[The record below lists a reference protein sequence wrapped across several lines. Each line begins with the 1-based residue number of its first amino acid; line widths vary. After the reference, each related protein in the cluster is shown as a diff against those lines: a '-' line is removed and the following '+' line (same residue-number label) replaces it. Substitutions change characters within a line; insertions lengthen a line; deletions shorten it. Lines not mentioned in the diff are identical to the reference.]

1 MSRAYRDK
9 AAERGV
15 IVADALEYTGRQ
27 AFIRVDPEILENVD
41 ARSLQDALPSAVY
54 IEFDPTEYLQ
64 YLPELEAEIFWMLWR
79 CGKTQKD
86 VADLVDL
93 SQPTVSYRYRRA
105 TEKIS
110 YLVTL
115 TALDVRAL
123 VDSLEFLRQDERN
136 ILHDLFFFT
145 NQQKVGNVHGVA
157 QSSVKWILL
166 KTRSKLEELERQDPE
181 KYFNQLGLIYYLFRH
196 LGLRVLS

>member
-1 MSRAYRDK
+1 MSRAFRDR

-15 IVADALEYTGRQ
+15 IVADALESTGRQ
-27 AFIRVDPEILENVD
+27 AFIQVDPEILENVD
-41 ARSLQDALPSAVY
+41 ARSLQEALPSAVY
-54 IEFDPTEYLQ
+54 IEFDPTKYLR

-79 CGKTQKD
+79 RRKTQAD
-86 VADLVDL
+86 VAQLVGL

-105 TEKIS
+105 VAKIA

-115 TALDVRAL
+115 TAVDVRGM
-123 VDSLEFLRQDERN
+123 VDSLEFLRQDEKD

-145 NQQKVGNVHGVA
+145 NQQATGNAHGVA

-166 KTRSKLEELERQDPE
+166 KTRAKLEDLEREDPE
-181 KYFNQLGLIYYLFRH
+181 TYFNQIGLIYYLFRH
-196 LGLRVLS
+196 LGLRVQS

>member
-27 AFIRVDPEILENVD
+27 AFVQVDPEILENVD

-54 IEFDPTEYLQ
+54 VEFDPTEYLC
-64 YLPELEAEIFWMLWR
+64 YLPELEAEIFWMLWDR
-79 CGKTQKD
+79 GKTQAD
-86 VADLVDL
+86 VAQLVEL

-105 TEKIS
+105 IEKIA

-123 VDSLEFLRQDERN
+123 VDSLEFLAQRERD

-166 KTRSKLEELERQDPE
+166 KTRAKLEELERGDPGTF
-181 KYFNQLGLIYYLFRH
+181 FNLLGLVYYLFRH
-196 LGLRVLS
+196 LGLRVQS